1 MPTHRRQFLQTA
13 SLASSALLT
22 GAWGQVVAADAVTAA
37 AADLPTPP
45 TMRSGDMQFRTLG
58 RTGEQVSIVGV
69 GGSHIGKQN
78 DEQESIRIIRTAIDR
93 GVNFMDNSWDYNEGK
108 SEERMGRALRDGYRN
123 KVFLMTKIDGRTQES
138 AANQIDESLRRLQTD
153 RVDLMHFHEVIRME
167 DADRIF
173 GENGAVQAI
182 LAAQKAGKVRY
193 VGFTGHKDPA
203 VHLRT
208 IEVAKKHGFRFDS
221 LLMPLNVMDAHFRSF
236 QHEVLPVALRE
247 GIGVTSMKSMGGGF
261 ILKSGAVKPLECL
274 HSAMN
279 LPTSTVIA
287 GIDSMDILEQALDA
301 AKTFQ
306 PMSRSQVANL
316 LERTRTAALDGRYEL
331 FKTSNHFDATAKHP
345 EWLG

>member
-1 MPTHRRQFLQTA
+1 MPSHRRQFLQAA
-13 SLASSALLT
+13 SLTGSAFLT
-22 GAWGQVVAADAVTAA
+22 GAWGQVIAADAATAA
-37 AADLPTPP
+37 AADLPTPA
-45 TMRSGDMQFRTLG
+45 TTRSGDMQFRTLG
-58 RTGEQVSIVGV
+58 RTREKVSIVGV

-108 SEERMGRALRDGYRN
+108 SEERMGKALRDGYRN

-138 AANQIDESLRRLQTD
+138 AAKQIDESLTRLQTD
-153 RVDLMHFHEVIRME
+153 RIDLMHFHEVIRME

-173 GENGAVQAI
+173 GEKGAVQAI

-208 IEVAKKHGFRFDS
+208 LEVAKKHGFRFDS

-261 ILKSGAVKPLECL
+261 ILKSGAVKPVECL
-274 HSAMN
+274 HYAMT

-301 AKTFQ
+301 ARTFQ
-306 PMSRSQVANL
+306 PMSRSQVASL

>member
-37 AADLPTPP
+37 AADLATPP
-45 TMRSGDMQFRTLG
+45 TTRSGDMQFRTLG
-58 RTGEQVSIVGV
+58 RTGEKVSIVGV

-208 IEVAKKHGFRFDS
+208 IEVG
-221 LLMPLNVMDAHFRSF
+221 RSM
-236 QHEVLPVALRE
+236 ASASIRC
-247 GIGVTSMKSMGGGF
+247 S
-261 ILKSGAVKPLECL
+261 CL
-274 HSAMN
+274 
-279 LPTSTVIA
+279 
-287 GIDSMDILEQALDA
+287 
-301 AKTFQ
+301 
-306 PMSRSQVANL
+306 
-316 LERTRTAALDGRYEL
+316 
-331 FKTSNHFDATAKHP
+331 
-345 EWLG
+345 